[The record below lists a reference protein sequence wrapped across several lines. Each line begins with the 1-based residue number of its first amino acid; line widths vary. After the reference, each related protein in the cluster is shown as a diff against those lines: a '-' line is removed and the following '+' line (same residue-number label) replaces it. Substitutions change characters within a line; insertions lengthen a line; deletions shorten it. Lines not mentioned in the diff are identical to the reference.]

1 MMLEAVLLALLA
13 ISIIA
18 IEMRDLLFAVIL
30 LGSADLL
37 AAVAFYLMAAPDIAL
52 TQVAV
57 TAGLTVFIFLI
68 VIGKTRRLEHGD

>member
-13 ISIIA
+13 MSIIA
-18 IEMRDLLFAVIL
+18 IEMRDLLYAVIL

-57 TAGLTVFIFLI
+57 TTGLTVFIFLI